1 MTLPA
6 NVSHNVAS
14 ETYEY
19 DRAFDA
25 NGVTNLNGATV
36 AGRGLVTKITHGD
49 SKYQTIQIRSFTE
62 TNVGKIT
69 SCARLPVHL

>member
-6 NVSHNVAS
+6 NVTTNVAS

-19 DRAFDA
+19 DRVFDG

-36 AGRGLVTKITHGD
+36 AGRGLVTKITHADG
-49 SKYQTIQIRSFTE
+49 KYQTIQIR
-62 TNVGKIT
+62 
-69 SCARLPVHL
+69 RLRKQKMGR